1 MSELQPIF
9 YDVERRPVVAKVIDR
24 EGTNVLALEL
34 LAEDGTT
41 TRLLTLNKFDSKQ
54 LSAACDR
61 YVHQQQSIDYANVNT
76 LLTEVDRVELL
87 GDEDDE

>member
-76 LLTEVDRVELL
+76 LLTEIDRVELL